1 MTPNILNTSNLYY
14 LNWWLIRYVSFISIE
29 LLFFF
34 FLREV
39 AAVSFLDPQV
49 KVTQSCPTLCDLMVY
64 TVHGILRAR
73 ILEWVAFPFSR
84 SSSQPRDWTQVSH
97 IADGFFTNSPRN
109 HQINIRKISW
119 LKEST
124 KYLDKGARCAQ
135 IIYCYHP
142 NPSEGSPGRWECC
155 QLVAHRGAQIIYCY
169 HPNPSEG
176 SPSRWECCQLVA
188 HSCVFLKLTPS
199 LRKPP
204 HQPSSPG

>member
-124 KYLDKGARCAQ
+124 KYPDKGARC
-135 IIYCYHP
+135 
-142 NPSEGSPGRWECC
+142 
-155 QLVAHRGAQIIYCY
+155 AQIIYCY

>member
-29 LLFFF
+29 LLFIYF

-49 KVTQSCPTLCDLMVY
+49 KVIQSCPTLCDLMVY
-64 TVHGILRAR
+64 TVHGILWAR

-124 KYLDKGARCAQ
+124 KYPDKGA
-135 IIYCYHP
+135 
-142 NPSEGSPGRWECC
+142 
-155 QLVAHRGAQIIYCY
+155 RGAQIIYCY

-188 HSCVFLKLTPS
+188 HSCVFLELTPS